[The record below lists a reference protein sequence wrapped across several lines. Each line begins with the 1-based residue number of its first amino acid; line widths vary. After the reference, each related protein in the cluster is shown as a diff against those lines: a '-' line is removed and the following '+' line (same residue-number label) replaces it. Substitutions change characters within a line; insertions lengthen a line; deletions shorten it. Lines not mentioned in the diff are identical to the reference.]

1 MILRVTLIIIALLT
15 APVVLLGQ
23 EAAKKADKKDWIQ
36 LFNGK
41 NLDGWTVKIAK
52 HKLGENFG
60 NTFRV
65 EDSLLK
71 ISYDKYDSL
80 DGQFGHLFYKD
91 KFSYYLVAVEYR
103 FVGEQVKGGPPWAFR
118 NNGIMVHSQSA
129 ESMELNQ
136 DFPTSIEVQLL
147 GGDGVHER
155 PNGNVCTP
163 GTNIV
168 IDGSLYTPHCYQ
180 LKAKTYH
187 GDGWVRVVAEVLGS
201 ERITHFVEGV
211 PVITYT
217 SPQLGGEEKN
227 PELAKRSGELLSDG
241 YIALQAE
248 SHPTEFRKV
257 EVLNLVGCMDQKAKN
272 FKSYFVKPD
281 NTKCVYQAGRIKH
294 EGTKTQR
301 HEGIDHLSEFPTWD

>member
-1 MILRVTLIIIALLT
+1 MRASLVVIVAALSLT
-15 APVVLLGQ
+15 ASVSLGQ
-23 EAAKKADKKDWIQ
+23 QSAAQADKKDWIQ
-36 LFNGK
+36 LFNGR

-52 HKLGENFG
+52 HKVGENFG

-65 EDSLLK
+65 EDGLLR
-71 ISYDKYDSL
+71 ISYDQYDSL

-103 FVGEQVKGGPPWAFR
+103 FVGEQVKGGPTWAFR

-129 ESMELNQ
+129 ESMGLDQ

-168 IDGSLYTPHCYQ
+168 MDGALYTPHCYQ

-211 PVITYT
+211 PVVSYT
-217 SPQLGGEEKN
+217 KPQLGGDVKSAEFGN
-227 PELAKRSGELLSDG
+227 RSGELLSDG
-241 YIALQAE
+241 FIALQAE

-257 EVLNLVGCMDQKAKN
+257 ELLNLVGCMDKKAKN
-272 FKSYFVKPD
+272 FRRYYVKPD
-281 NTKCVYQAGRIKH
+281 KAKCVY
-294 EGTKTQR
+294 
-301 HEGIDHLSEFPTWD
+301 

>member
-1 MILRVTLIIIALLT
+1 MRTKIWTIA
-15 APVVLLGQ
+15 AVLLLIGLVSAQ
-23 EAAKKADKKDWIQ
+23 EAASKADKADWIQ

-52 HKLGENFG
+52 HKVGDNFG
-60 NTFRV
+60 DTFRV
-65 EDSLLK
+65 QDGLLK
-71 ISYDKYDSL
+71 VSYDKYTTL
-80 DGQFGHLFYKD
+80 DDQFGHLFYKD

-103 FVGEQVKGGPPWAFR
+103 FVGEQVKGGPEWGYR

-129 ESMELNQ
+129 DSMGFDQ

-147 GGDGVHER
+147 GGDGTHDR

-168 IDGSLYTPHCYQ
+168 MDGALYTPHCYEHFS
-180 LKAKTYH
+180 AKTYH
-187 GDGWVRVVAEVLGS
+187 GDQWVRVVAEVLGS

-211 PVITYT
+211 KVLTYT
-217 SPQLGGEEKN
+217 KPQLGGEAKS
-227 PELAKRSGELLSDG
+227 PEFAKRDGELLNEG

-257 EVLNLVGCMDQKAKN
+257 EVLNLVGCMDKKASN
-272 FKSYFVKPD
+272 FKPYFVKAD
-281 NTKCVYQAGRIKH
+281 NASCEY
-294 EGTKTQR
+294 
-301 HEGIDHLSEFPTWD
+301 

>member
-1 MILRVTLIIIALLT
+1 MRQLTRVAVLVLIA
-15 APVVLLGQ
+15 AFAVAGQ
-23 EAAKKADKKDWIQ
+23 DAAKQAKKKDWIQ
-36 LFNGK
+36 LFNGR
-41 NLDGWTVKIAK
+41 NLEGWTVKIAK
-52 HKLGENFG
+52 HKLGENF
-60 NTFRV
+60 NDTFRV
-65 EDSLLK
+65 ENGLLK
-71 ISYDKYDSL
+71 VAYDKYDTL

-91 KFSYYLVAVEYR
+91 RFSYYLVAVEYR
-103 FVGEQVKGGPPWAFR
+103 FVGEQVKGAPSWALR
-118 NNGIMVHSQSA
+118 NNGIMVHSQPA
-129 ESMELNQ
+129 ETMGFDQ

-168 IDGSLYTPHCYQ
+168 MDGQLYTPHCYQ

-201 ERITHFVEGV
+201 ERITHYVEGV

-217 SPQLGGEEKN
+217 NPQIGGDTKIA
-227 PELAKRSGELLSDG
+227 ELAQRAGELLSEG

-257 EVLNLVGCMDQKAKN
+257 ELLNLVGCMDRKARN
-272 FKSYFVKPD
+272 FKSYIVKAD
-281 NTKCVYQAGRIKH
+281 NSKCIY
-294 EGTKTQR
+294 
-301 HEGIDHLSEFPTWD
+301 

>member
-1 MILRVTLIIIALLT
+1 MRFRIIAITAIFVLT
-15 APVVLLGQ
+15 SIITLGQ
-23 EAAKKADKKDWIQ
+23 DAAAKADKKDWIQ

-60 NTFRV
+60 DTFRV
-65 EDSLLK
+65 ENGLLK
-71 ISYDKYDSL
+71 ISYDKYDTL

-103 FVGEQVKGGPPWAFR
+103 FIGQHVKGAPDWAVR
-118 NNGIMVHSQSA
+118 NNGIMVHSQSP
-129 ESMELNQ
+129 ESMGLDQ

-168 IDGSLYTPHCYQ
+168 IDGALYTPHCYQ
-180 LKAKTYH
+180 LRARTYH
-187 GDGWVRVVAEVLGS
+187 GDQWVRVVAEVLGA

-217 SPQLGGEEKN
+217 KPQLGGEVKS
-227 PELAKRSGELLSDG
+227 AGFAGRSGELLSEG
-241 YIALQAE
+241 YIAVQAE
-248 SHPTEFRKV
+248 GHPTEFRKI
-257 EVLNLVGCMDQKAKN
+257 EVLNLAGCMDQKATN
-272 FKSYFVKPD
+272 FKPYYVKAD
-281 NTKCVYQAGRIKH
+281 NAKCVYQ
-294 EGTKTQR
+294 KTPHR
-301 HEGIDHLSEFPTWD
+301 

>member
-1 MILRVTLIIIALLT
+1 MLVPKMRCRITATIATFVLTSLVTL
-15 APVVLLGQ
+15 GQ
-23 EAAKKADKKDWIQ
+23 DAAAKADKKDWIQ

-52 HKLGENFG
+52 HKLGENFRD
-60 NTFRV
+60 TFRV
-65 EDSLLK
+65 ENGLLK
-71 ISYDKYDSL
+71 ISYDKYDTL

-91 KFSYYLVAVEYR
+91 KFSYYLIAVEYR
-103 FVGEQVKGGPPWAFR
+103 FIGQQVKGAPEWALR
-118 NNGIMVHSQSA
+118 NNGIMVHSQSP
-129 ESMELNQ
+129 ESMGLDQ

-168 IDGSLYTPHCYQ
+168 IDGALYTPHCYQ
-180 LKAKTYH
+180 LRAKTYH
-187 GDGWVRVVAEVLGS
+187 GEQWVRVVAEVLGS

-211 PVITYT
+211 PVVTYT
-217 SPQLGGEEKN
+217 KPQLGGEVKS
-227 PELAKRSGELLSDG
+227 PEFVRRSGEILSEG

-257 EVLNLVGCMDQKAKN
+257 EVLNLVGCMDKKATN
-272 FKSYFVKPD
+272 FKPYYVKAD
-281 NTKCVYQAGRIKH
+281 NMKCAY
-294 EGTKTQR
+294 
-301 HEGIDHLSEFPTWD
+301 

>member
-1 MILRVTLIIIALLT
+1 MRACFVAIISTISLI
-15 APVVLLGQ
+15 PFVSLGQ
-23 EAAKKADKKDWIQ
+23 QSAAKADKQDWIQ
-36 LFNGK
+36 LFNGR
-41 NLDGWTVKIAK
+41 NLEGWTVKIAK
-52 HKLGENFG
+52 HKVGENFG

-65 EDSLLK
+65 ENGLLK
-71 ISYDKYDSL
+71 ISYDHYDSL

-103 FVGEQVKGGPPWAFR
+103 FVGEQVKGSPAWAFR

-129 ESMELNQ
+129 ESMGLDQ

-147 GGDGVHER
+147 GGDGTHDR

-168 IDGSLYTPHCYQ
+168 MDGILYTPHCYQ

-201 ERITHFVEGV
+201 EKITHYVEGV
-211 PVITYT
+211 PVVTYT
-217 SPQLGGEEKN
+217 KPQLGGDVKS
-227 PELAKRSGELLSDG
+227 PELANRSGELLTEG
-241 YIALQAE
+241 FIALQAE

-257 EVLNLVGCMDQKAKN
+257 EVLNLVGCMDKKAKN
-272 FKSYFVKPD
+272 FKSYYVKAD
-281 NTKCVYQAGRIKH
+281 QSKCVYRQ
-294 EGTKTQR
+294 
-301 HEGIDHLSEFPTWD
+301 

>member
-1 MILRVTLIIIALLT
+1 MRASLVVIVAALSLT
-15 APVVLLGQ
+15 PSVSLGQ
-23 EAAKKADKKDWIQ
+23 QSAAQADKKDWIQ
-36 LFNGK
+36 LFNGR

-52 HKLGENFG
+52 HKVGENFG

-65 EDSLLK
+65 EDGLLR
-71 ISYDKYDSL
+71 ISYDQYDSL

-103 FVGEQVKGGPPWAFR
+103 FVGEQVKGGPTWAFR

-129 ESMELNQ
+129 ESMGLDQ

-168 IDGSLYTPHCYQ
+168 MDGALYTPHCYQ

-211 PVITYT
+211 PVVSYT
-217 SPQLGGEEKN
+217 KPQLGGDVKSAEFGN
-227 PELAKRSGELLSDG
+227 RSGELLSDG
-241 YIALQAE
+241 FIALQAE

-257 EVLNLVGCMDQKAKN
+257 ELLNLVGCMDKKAKN
-272 FKSYFVKPD
+272 FRRYYVKPD
-281 NTKCVYQAGRIKH
+281 KAKCVY
-294 EGTKTQR
+294 
-301 HEGIDHLSEFPTWD
+301 